1 MASNWLDKGLRSME
15 VIYLSPS
22 PPDGWSQ
29 ELVMMMRT
37 TTTTTMTTTMI
48 MIMIKVIM
56 MMIKLLV
63 VVMMMMMTMMMIND
77 DVMLCVEFLSVYKQG
92 DVYKQGA
99 DACHLSEQGTWFFC
113 GMVTWAH

>member
-29 ELVMMMRT
+29 ELVMMMMR

-63 VVMMMMMTMMMIND
+63 VVMMMMTMMMIND

-92 DVYKQGA
+92 A
-99 DACHLSEQGTWFFC
+99 DACHLSEQGTWFLC
-113 GMVTWAH
+113 G

>member
-1 MASNWLDKGLRSME
+1 MASNWLDKGLRAME
-15 VIYLSPS
+15 VIFLSPS

-29 ELVMMMRT
+29 ELVMMMMMMMMR

-56 MMIKLLV
+56 MMIKLPV
-63 VVMMMMMTMMMIND
+63 VVMMMMTMMMIND

-92 DVYKQGA
+92 A
-99 DACHLSEQGTWFFC
+99 DACHLSEQGTWFLC
-113 GMVTWAH
+113 G